1 MLSALFVGF
10 VRFAEAQ
17 SDVYSL
23 CLQMCVCSPFWQTS
37 TSPSLLAA
45 ALARGKGDG
54 PNPTHGAEGQQL
66 PSANCSASPLC
77 SALRS
82 RWPKNIRRKAPA
94 ALVSWYSV
102 VKAVVLTFSLF
113 CDITVQFWNL
123 YLQTLVS
130 VKYLCLALW
139 GKETEKGCKAV
150 WIDFFL
156 VLKENCLSYLRGS
169 AEHFQVSWI
178 WGWDGNEVHFA
189 VEVCLLPC
197 GCEEHAL
204 DPTALLFSGV
214 CNMTTQQRG
223 PAGRAGIWESAPHHV
238 TGSFQSSLSALCL
251 MAARLQYVS
260 FTGYKQNLEWKVL

>member
-23 CLQMCVCSPFWQTS
+23 CLQMCVCSLFWQKS

-54 PNPTHGAEGQQL
+54 PNPTHGAVDSNYPLQPALSFVLCLTLPLTQKHQKEG
-66 PSANCSASPLC
+66 PGSPRLTVQC
-77 SALRS
+77 CKSS
-82 RWPKNIRRKAPA
+82 RAHI
-94 ALVSWYSV
+94 
-102 VKAVVLTFSLF
+102 FSLF
-113 CDITVQFWNL
+113 CDITVRFWNL

-150 WIDFFL
+150 WIDFFFGPEGKL
-156 VLKENCLSYLRGS
+156 FELFTWLCWT
-169 AEHFQVSWI
+169 FPVSWI
-178 WGWDGNEVHFA
+178 WEWDGNEVHFA

-214 CNMTTQQRG
+214 CNMTTQQHG
-223 PAGRAGIWESAPHHV
+223 PAGRAGIWESAPRHV
-238 TGSFQSSLSALCL
+238 TASFQSCLSALCL